1 MKKIKNPLIR
11 RIPKELIGDW
21 KKYLVVFLFLVLTIG
36 FVSGMY
42 VANESMITSANEG
55 VTKYKQEDGHF
66 ELKKQADATLL
77 SAIETGEK
85 ADVKQYYLDEAK
97 KKLDKKLPKK
107 FKEKFDEKF
116 PDKFK
121 KEFDKKFPE
130 QFKKSFDKEFKKQFE
145 QSFPAK
151 FASSFKKEFDPEF
164 KQSFDATFVK
174 QFDAQF
180 AAQVKQSLLAQG
192 MDAQTA
198 GQMLDTAVAQAKKD
212 GSYKKAYDSAYRKAY
227 APAYKKAY
235 DSAYSSAYNE
245 AHDKAYSEAY
255 DKAYDEAYDKAY
267 KKAYDKA
274 YKKAYKKAYDKA
286 YKKAYDKAWKKAQDK
301 IEDKYADAE
310 EKYKLNDPDFKATKT
325 TLYEN
330 FFRNEEEDYNNDGKK
345 DGTIRV
351 FAKTKDINLACM
363 LQGSFPQKADEIAID
378 RMHADNVGIKVGDT
392 VTVSGET
399 YKVVGLLAYVNYSTL
414 HEKTTDLMFDA
425 LKFDV
430 AMVTQD
436 GFDRLHKSI
445 HYTYAWKYETE
456 PADEAGEKTR
466 SDNFMRALLTQVVVA
481 DNELEDYTPKY
492 GNPAINFATDDMGSD
507 KAMGGVLLDIL
518 VVIIAFIFA
527 VTISNTI
534 AKESSAIGTLRA
546 SGYTKGELVRHYLS
560 MPVIVTLFAA
570 IVGNI
575 LGYTVFKNVVV
586 GMYYNSYSL
595 PTYQTVWNPDAFFK
609 TTIIPVVLMLAVNLV
624 VIIKMMR
631 HTPLQFLRHDLKKT
645 KRKKAM
651 RLPKWSFLSRFRL
664 RIMFQN
670 VTNYLIL
677 FVGIWFIGI
686 MLAMAVG
693 MPETLDYYKSN
704 VSDMMFTNYQY
715 VLKSY
720 ENEDGD
726 IITTDN
732 KDAEKFNMTSL
743 QHKSDTLDEEISVYG
758 IEDDSR
764 YVKISDL
771 SALKGNEAYISASY
785 ADKYSLSV
793 GDTVVLDE
801 KYENKQYEFEVA
813 GIYDHSQALAVFLS
827 NEQYC
832 EIFDMD
838 SDAFTGYLSDSEI
851 TDIDEDEIAT
861 VITEHDITKMCDQL
875 DHSMGSYMTYF
886 QYLCILLSAVLI
898 YLLTKLI
905 IEKNENAISMTK
917 ILGYENREIASLY
930 LLSTTIV
937 LVVIDVVSVIL
948 GVVIM
953 KAVWRIM
960 LFSCS
965 GWYAFR
971 ISTMGYVKMFLFIL
985 IGYLLVMVLD
995 FRRIKR
1001 IPMDQALK
1009 NVE

>member
-1 MKKIKNPLIR
+1 MKKKKTRNPLIR
-11 RIPKELIGDW
+11 RIPRELAGDW
-21 KKYLVVFLFLVLTIG
+21 RKYLLVSLFLILTIG

-42 VANESMITSANEG
+42 VANESMMKAADEG
-55 VTKYKQEDGHF
+55 VTKYKLEDGHF
-66 ELKKQADATLL
+66 ELNEEADQTLL
-77 SAIETGEK
+77 AAIATGEK
-85 ADVKQYYLDEAK
+85 ADVKQYYTDKAKRELD
-97 KKLDKKLPKK
+97 
-107 FKEKFDEKF
+107 EKFDDEF
-116 PDKFK
+116 EDKFK
-121 KEFDKKFPE
+121 DEFDS
-130 QFKKSFDKEFKKQFE
+130 QFKE
-145 QSFPAK
+145 
-151 FASSFKKEFDPEF
+151 EFDRKFNAEF
-164 KQSFDATFVK
+164 QT
-174 QFDAQF
+174 QFDQTF
-180 AAQVKQSLLAQG
+180 AAQVKQTLLAQG
-192 MDAQTA
+192 MDETMAA
-198 GQMLDTAVAQAKKD
+198 AMLDTAVVQAKQA
-212 GSYKKAYDSAYRKAY
+212 GSYQQAYDAAYGSAYQKAYDT
-227 APAYKKAY
+227 AY
-235 DSAYSSAYNE
+235 DEAYGK
-245 AHDKAYSEAY
+245 AHDEAY
-255 DKAYDEAYDKAY
+255 EKAYDEA
-267 KKAYDKA
+267 
-274 YKKAYKKAYDKA
+274 
-286 YKKAYDKAWKKAQDK
+286 WDK
-301 IEDKYADAE
+301 ILDEIDEKYQKAEDKYE
-310 EKYKLNDPDFKATKT
+310 LNDPDFAAVPVN
-325 TLYEN
+325 LFEN
-330 FFRNEEEDYNNDGKK
+330 FYRNEEEDHDG
-345 DGTIRV
+345 DGVPDGNVRV
-351 FAKTKDINLACM
+351 FKKTDEVNLACLM
-363 LQGSFPQKADEIAID
+363 EGSFPASSDEIVVD
-378 RMHADNVGIKVGDT
+378 RMHADNVGIAVGDT
-392 VTVSGET
+392 ITVGGEA
-399 YKVVGLLAYVNYSTL
+399 YRVVGLIAYVNYATL
-414 HEKTTDLMFDA
+414 HEKSTDLMFDA
-425 LKFDV
+425 LKFNV
-430 AMVTQD
+430 AMVTED
-436 GFDRLHKSI
+436 GFARLHEKV
-445 HYTYAWKYETE
+445 HYDYAWNYVTE
-456 PADEAGEKTR
+456 PADEAAEKNL
-466 SDNFMRALLTQVVVA
+466 SDDFMKALLTQVVVA
-481 DNELEDYTPKY
+481 DAELEDYVPEY
-492 GNPAINFATDDMGSD
+492 ANPAIHFATDDMGSD
-507 KAMGGVLLDIL
+507 EAMGGVLLDIL
-518 VVIIAFIFA
+518 IVIIAFIFA
-527 VTISNTI
+527 ITISNTI
-534 AKESSAIGTLRA
+534 ARESSTIGTLRA
-546 SGYTKGELVRHYLS
+546 SGYTRGELVAHYLS
-560 MPVIVTLFAA
+560 MPVIVTLVAA
-570 IVGNI
+570 LIGNI

-586 GMYYNSYSL
+586 SMYYNSYSL

-726 IITTDN
+726 IITTGN

-758 IEDDSR
+758 IEDDSW
-764 YVKISDL
+764 YVKISNL

-793 GDTVVLDE
+793 GETVVLDE

-937 LVVIDVVSVIL
+937 LVVIDVASVIL

-960 LFSCS
+960 LFSYS

>member
-1 MKKIKNPLIR
+1 MKKKKIKNPLIK
-11 RIPKELIGDW
+11 RIPRELLGDW
-21 KKYLVVFLFLVLTIG
+21 KKYLVVALFLILTIG

-42 VANESMITSANEG
+42 VANESMLVAANEG
-55 VTKYKQEDGHF
+55 VTKYKLEDGHF
-66 ELKKQADATLL
+66 ELDKKADETLL
-77 SAIETGEK
+77 SAIETGTK
-85 ADVKQYYLDEAK
+85 ADVKQYYLDKAK
-97 KKLDKKLPKK
+97 KELDEKFDDEFETEFTDKFNTEFEEK
-107 FKEKFDEKF
+107 FKEEFDSEFQSKFDE
-116 PDKFK
+116 
-121 KEFDKKFPE
+121 
-130 QFKKSFDKEFKKQFE
+130 QFE
-145 QSFPAK
+145 SM
-151 FASSFKKEFDPEF
+151 F
-164 KQSFDATFVK
+164 KQ
-174 QFDAQF
+174 QFDTNFGAQF
-180 AAQVKQSLLAQG
+180 DVQFSAQVKQTLLVQG
-192 MDAQTA
+192 LDENSADAMLA
-198 GQMLDTAVAQAKKD
+198 GAIAQAKQN
-212 GSYKKAYDSAYRKAY
+212 GTYQSAYDTAYKEAYQSAYDTAKKENYQSAY
-227 APAYKKAY
+227 DTAYKEAYQSAHDEAY
-235 DSAYSSAYNE
+235 DTAYKEAYDE
-245 AHDKAYSEAY
+245 AYPEAY
-255 DKAYDEAYDKAY
+255 DKA
-267 KKAYDKA
+267 
-274 YKKAYKKAYDKA
+274 
-286 YKKAYDKAWKKAQDK
+286 WDK
-301 IEDKYADAE
+301 IVKEIDDKYADAE
-310 EKYKLNDPDFKATKT
+310 EKYELNDPDFTEVPVKV
-325 TLYEN
+325 YEN
-330 FFRNEEEDYNNDGKK
+330 FFRNEEEDYNNDGEAE
-345 DGTIRV
+345 GNIRV
-351 FAKTKDINLACM
+351 YAKNDNVDLAC
-363 LQGSFPQKADEIAID
+363 LLDGAFPEKADEIAID
-378 RMHADNVGIKVGDT
+378 RMHADNVGIKVGDEIS
-392 VTVSGET
+392 VSGQKF
-399 YKVVGLLAYVNYSTL
+399 KVVGLIAYVNYATL
-414 HEKTTDLMFDA
+414 HEKSTDMMFDA
-425 LKFDV
+425 IKFDV
-430 AMVTQD
+430 AMVTQE
-436 GFDRLHKSI
+436 GFDGLHKTV
-445 HYTYAWKYETE
+445 HYAYTWNYVDT
-456 PADEAGEKTR
+456 PADEVEQKAK
-466 SDNFMRALLTQVVVA
+466 SDDFMKALLTQVVCA
-481 DNELEDYTPKY
+481 DKELEDYIPRY
-492 GNPAINFATDDMGSD
+492 ANPAINFATDDMGSD

-518 VVIIAFIFA
+518 IVIIAFIFA

-534 AKESSAIGTLRA
+534 VKEASTIGTLRA
-546 SGYTKGELVRHYLS
+546 SGYTRGELVRHYIS
-560 MPVIVTLFAA
+560 MPVIVTLLAA
-570 IVGNI
+570 CVGNI

-609 TTIIPVVLMLAVNLV
+609 TTIIPVVLMLVVNLV

-670 VTNYLIL
+670 MTNYLIL
-677 FVGIWFIGI
+677 FVGILFISI

-704 VSDMMFTNYQY
+704 VSNMMFTNYQY

-726 IITTDN
+726 IITTGN

-785 ADKYSLSV
+785 ADKYSLNV
-793 GDTVVLDE
+793 GDTAVLDA

-937 LVVIDVVSVIL
+937 LVVIDVASVIL

-953 KAVWRIM
+953 KVVWRIM
-960 LFSCS
+960 LFSYS

-971 ISTMGYVKMFLFIL
+971 ISTIGYVKMFLFIL